1 MTIKQQGGIFGRNPT
16 FNDVTIEGNLIING
30 EIFTG
35 LDFQGS
41 WNASTN
47 TPTLSSGTGTQGEFY
62 IVSVAGTTN
71 LNGITNWGIGDW
83 VLFNGTVWQRVEGGA
98 DGNFNNL
105 TSNSLTVN
113 LPDNAGVLFQAPN
126 DSSTTFLKFG
136 DTSSAYAGS
145 ISYDHYTDAFR
156 FKTINIEAMRIDTSQ
171 NVSIVTGN
179 LIIGTSGKGI
189 DFSATSGT
197 GTSELFDDYEE
208 GTWTPTLLGSSSNP
222 TVTYGL
228 QRGLYTKVGRLVTIT
243 CNLGWSAY
251 SGGSG
256 NAYVGNFPFSI
267 EGATGAY
274 GGAAISAADNITYVA
289 SRDNLGL
296 FLLSG
301 TTSAR
306 LQCFGSGTTTQTIVT
321 SSVGSTGQLVFSA
334 SYQI

>member
-16 FNDVTIEGNLIING
+16 FNNVEVDGTLTLEGGLLTNSAITVNALSSTIESTSGAELFLSRDDTAVANNNLIGGLAFKANDSTASPDPQYCGMKAYAAGSGNNPVLELYAGNGNYEARTPQLSINYLGDVT
-30 EIFTG
+30 
-35 LDFQGS
+35 
-41 WNASTN
+41 
-47 TPTLSSGTGTQGEFY
+47 
-62 IVSVAGTTN
+62 
-71 LNGITNWGIGDW
+71 
-83 VLFNGTVWQRVEGGA
+83 VE
-98 DGNFNNL
+98 
-105 TSNSLTVN
+105 
-113 LPDNAGVLFQAPN
+113 
-126 DSSTTFLKFG
+126 
-136 DTSSAYAGS
+136 
-145 ISYDHYTDAFR
+145 
-156 FKTINIEAMRIDTSQ
+156 
-171 NVSIVTGN
+171 TGN

-189 DFSATSGT
+189 DFSATAGT

-306 LQCFGSGTTTQTIVT
+306 LQCFGSGATTQTIVT